1 MEDMGVKKQLWT
13 NSPFLAVFT
22 VLTRGFA
29 VLARGFLGMQFSRS
43 KDYEDHENERCE
55 KWKIWGLRSSCGL
68 ILAVFTVLTRV
79 FAVLVSGF

>member
-43 KDYEDHENERCE
+43 KDYE
-55 KWKIWGLRSSCGL
+55 GPL
-68 ILAVFTVLTRV
+68 ISET
-79 FAVLVSGF
+79 